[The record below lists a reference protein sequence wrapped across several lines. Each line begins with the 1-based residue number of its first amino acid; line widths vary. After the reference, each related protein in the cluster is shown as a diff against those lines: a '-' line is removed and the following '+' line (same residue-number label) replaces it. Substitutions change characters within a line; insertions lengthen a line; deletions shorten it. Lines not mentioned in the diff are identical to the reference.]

1 MLPLRIYNS
10 LTRREEE
17 FVPREPGK
25 VSIYACGLTVQG
37 PPHVGHVRGAIL
49 FDAIRRWFMHLGYE
63 VHMVQNFTDIDDKII
78 AAAAKEGITPA
89 EVADKYARKYIE
101 VMERLGVMPVH
112 YCRVTENIP
121 EIIHMIER
129 LIEKGHAYVV
139 DGDVYY
145 DVSSFP
151 EYGKLSGRNLE
162 EVRAGYRIEVDERKD
177 DPADFA
183 LWKAAKPGEP
193 YWESPWGKGRP
204 GWHIECSAMSLKYL
218 GPGFDIHAGGNDLV
232 FPHHENEIAQSEAY
246 LGDTF
251 ARYWIHWGSVNL
263 RQEKMS
269 KSVGN
274 FFTAEEILAE
284 FEADVLRL
292 FLLSTAYRSPIEF
305 SRERMGEAQAALRR
319 IRTALRNAQR
329 ALRTEA
335 QQHSPIAQG
344 YYERFADAMNSDFNT
359 AAAISVMFDAVSEIN
374 RLTTSLQIDDIPET
388 RQQLA
393 SLVSTVR
400 LFGQLLGLQR
410 LEEEEHGLD
419 DALALQL
426 IEKAI
431 AWRQMARDKREWT
444 IADRI
449 RDDLRELGIILED
462 SVTGTTWRRSS

>member
-37 PPHVGHVRGAIL
+37 PPHVGHVRGAIV

-101 VMERLGVMPVH
+101 IMERLGILPVH
-112 YCRVTENIP
+112 YCRVTENIDD
-121 EIIHMIER
+121 IIAMIQR

-151 EYGKLSGRNLE
+151 EYGKLSGRNLD

-204 GWHIECSAMSLKYL
+204 GWHIECSVMSLKYL

-246 LGDTF
+246 LDGTF
-251 ARYWIHWGSVNL
+251 ARYWMHWGSVNL

-284 FEADVLRL
+284 FEPDVLRL

-305 SRERMGEAQAALRR
+305 SRERMQEAQSALRR

-329 ALRTEA
+329 ALKSTDGEA
-335 QQHSPIAQG
+335 PVAES
-344 YYERFADAMNSDFNT
+344 YYERFANAMNSDFNT
-359 AAAISVMFDAVSEIN
+359 AAAISVLFDAVSEIN
-374 RLTTSLQIDDIPET
+374 RLTTDLQIHDSPDA
-388 RQQLA
+388 RASLA
-393 SLVSTVR
+393 SLVATVR
-400 LFGQLLGLQR
+400 LFGNLLGIQK
-410 LEEEEHGLD
+410 LEEEERGLD
-419 DALALQL
+419 DAFALQL

-431 AWRQMARDKREWT
+431 VWRQMAREKREWT

>member
-1 MLPLRIYNS
+1 MLPLKITNS
-10 LTRREEE
+10 LTKREEE

-37 PPHVGHVRGAIL
+37 PPHVGHVRGAIV
-49 FDAIRRWFMHLGYE
+49 FDAVRRWLMHLGYE

-78 AAAAKEGITPA
+78 AAAAKEGISPA

-101 VMERLGVMPVH
+101 VMERLGILPVH
-112 YCRVTENIP
+112 YCRVTENID
-121 EIIHMIER
+121 EIIAMIQR

-151 EYGKLSGRNLE
+151 EYGKLSGRNLD

-183 LWKAAKPGEP
+183 LWKSAKPGEP
-193 YWESPWGKGRP
+193 SWESPWGRGRP

-218 GPGFDIHAGGNDLV
+218 RPGFDIHAGGNDLV

-246 LGDTF
+246 LDGVF
-251 ARYWIHWGSVNL
+251 ARYWMHWGSVNL

-284 FEADVLRL
+284 FEPDVLRL

-305 SRERMGEAQAALRR
+305 SRERMQEAQSALRR
-319 IRTALRNAQR
+319 IRTALRNAKR
-329 ALRTEA
+329 FVSVSDEA
-335 QQHSPIAQG
+335 PIAQN

-374 RLTTSLQIDDIPET
+374 RLTTDLQIHDNAET
-388 RQQLA
+388 RQTLT
-393 SLVSTVR
+393 SLVATVR
-400 LFGQLLGLQR
+400 LFGNHLGLQK
-410 LEEEEHGLD
+410 LEEEEQGLD
-419 DALALQL
+419 DTFAQRL
-426 IEKAI
+426 IEKAV
-431 AWRQMARDKREWT
+431 AWRQMARAKREWG

-462 SVTGTTWRRSS
+462 SVNGTTWRRQN

>member
-17 FVPREPGK
+17 FVPRDPGK

-37 PPHVGHVRGAIL
+37 PPHVGHLRGAIL
-49 FDAIRRWFMHLGYE
+49 FDAIRRWLMHLGYE

-89 EVADKYARKYIE
+89 EVAEKYARKYVE
-101 VMERLGVMPVH
+101 VMERLGILPVH
-112 YCRVTENIP
+112 YCRVTENID
-121 EIIHMIER
+121 EIIGMIQR

-151 EYGKLSGRNLE
+151 EYGKLSGRNLD

-193 YWESPWGKGRP
+193 YWESPWGNGRP

-218 GPGFDIHAGGNDLV
+218 GAGFDIHAGGNDLV

-246 LGDTF
+246 LDGVF
-251 ARYWIHWGSVNL
+251 ARYWMHWGSVNL

-284 FEADVLRL
+284 FEPDVLRL

-305 SRERMGEAQAALRR
+305 SRERMQETQSALRR
-319 IRTALRNAQR
+319 IRTALRNVRRVLSSEDGDAPV
-329 ALRTEA
+329 AE
-335 QQHSPIAQG
+335 S
-344 YYERFADAMNSDFNT
+344 YYERFANAMNSDFNT
-359 AAAISVMFDAVSEIN
+359 AAAISVLFDAVSEMN
-374 RLTTSLQIDDIPET
+374 RLTTDLQIRDDAEA
-388 RQQLA
+388 RANLA
-393 SLVSTVR
+393 SLVATVQ
-400 LFGQLLGLQR
+400 LFGNLLGIQQLQ
-410 LEEEEHGLD
+410 EEERGLD
-419 DALALQL
+419 DAFALQL

-431 AWRQMARDKREWT
+431 AWRQLAREKREWT

>member
-37 PPHVGHVRGAIL
+37 PPHVGHVRGAIV
-49 FDAIRRWFMHLGYE
+49 FDAVRRWLMHLGYE

-78 AAAAKEGITPA
+78 AAAAQEGITPT
-89 EVADKYARKYIE
+89 EVADKYAQKYIE
-101 VMERLGVMPVH
+101 VMERLGILPVH
-112 YCRVTENIP
+112 YCRVTENMD
-121 EIIHMIER
+121 EIIRMIER

-151 EYGKLSGRNLE
+151 EYGKLSGRNLD

-246 LGDTF
+246 LDGVF
-251 ARYWIHWGSVNL
+251 VRYWMHWGSVNL

-284 FEADVLRL
+284 FEPDVLRL

-305 SRERMGEAQAALRR
+305 SRERMQEAQSALRR
-319 IRTALRNAQR
+319 IRTALRNAR
-329 ALRTEA
+329 RVLPAAPEDA
-335 QQHSPIAQG
+335 PIAQH
-344 YYERFADAMNSDFNT
+344 YYHRFADAMNSDFNT
-359 AAAISVMFDAVSEIN
+359 AAAISVLFDAISEIN
-374 RLTTSLQIDDIPET
+374 RLTTAAHVQNDEQA
-388 RQQLA
+388 RNCLA
-393 SLVSTVR
+393 SLVATVR
-400 LFGQLLGLQR
+400 LFGNLLGIQR
-410 LEEEEHGLD
+410 LEEEEGGLD
-419 DALALQL
+419 DSFALQL

-431 AWRQMARDKREWT
+431 AWRQMAREKREWT
-444 IADRI
+444 LADRI

>member
-17 FVPREPGK
+17 FVPRELGK

-37 PPHVGHVRGAIL
+37 PPHVGHVRGAIV
-49 FDAIRRWFMHLGYE
+49 FDAVRRWFMHLGYK

-89 EVADKYARKYIE
+89 EVADKYAKKYIE
-101 VMERLGVMPVH
+101 VMERLGVLPVH
-112 YCRVTENIP
+112 YCRVTENMH
-121 EIIHMIER
+121 EIIRMIER

-151 EYGKLSGRNLE
+151 EYGKLSGRNLD

-246 LGDTF
+246 LGGVF

-284 FEADVLRL
+284 FEPDVLRL

-305 SRERMGEAQAALRR
+305 SRERMQEAQSALRR
-319 IRTALRNAQR
+319 IRTALRNARRFLPAAPEDARYRRALLSPLRRCHEQRLQHGGGNLR
-329 ALRTEA
+329 ALRCH
-335 QQHSPIAQG
+335 QRNQPPDYRHSGAKRSASP
-344 YYERFADAMNSDFNT
+344 
-359 AAAISVMFDAVSEIN
+359 
-374 RLTTSLQIDDIPET
+374 
-388 RQQLA
+388 QLP
-393 SLVSTVR
+393 
-400 LFGQLLGLQR
+400 
-410 LEEEEHGLD
+410 
-419 DALALQL
+419 
-426 IEKAI
+426 
-431 AWRQMARDKREWT
+431 
-444 IADRI
+444 
-449 RDDLRELGIILED
+449 
-462 SVTGTTWRRSS
+462 SVTGRDGEALRQSARHPATGRRGRWSG

>member
-1 MLPLRIYNS
+1 MLPLKIYNS

-37 PPHVGHVRGAIL
+37 PPHVGHVRGAIV
-49 FDAIRRWFMHLGYE
+49 FDAVRRWFMHLGYE

-78 AAAAKEGITPA
+78 AAAAREGITPA
-89 EVADKYARKYIE
+89 EVAEKYARQYIE
-101 VMERLGVMPVH
+101 VMERLGVLPVQ
-112 YCRVTENIP
+112 YCRVTENID
-121 EIIHMIER
+121 EIIAMIRR

-151 EYGKLSGRNLE
+151 EYGKLSGRNLD
-162 EVRAGYRIEVDERKD
+162 EVRAGYRIEVDERKE

-183 LWKAAKPGEP
+183 LWKSAKPGEP

-218 GPGFDIHAGGNDLV
+218 GAGFDIHAGGNDLV

-246 LGDTF
+246 LGGVF
-251 ARYWIHWGSVNL
+251 ARYWMHWGSVNL

-305 SRERMGEAQAALRR
+305 SRERMQEAQSALRR
-319 IRTALRNAQR
+319 VRTALRNAR
-329 ALRTEA
+329 RVLRSTEGEA
-335 QQHSPIAQG
+335 PIAQS
-344 YYERFADAMNSDFNT
+344 YYERFAHAMNSDFNT
-359 AAAISVMFDAVSEIN
+359 AAAISVLFDAVSEIN
-374 RLTTSLQIDDIPET
+374 RWTTDLHIHDSPEA
-388 RQQLA
+388 RANLA
-393 SLVSTVR
+393 SLVATVR
-400 LFGQLLGLQR
+400 LFGHLLGIQR
-410 LEEEEHGLD
+410 LEDEEKGLD
-419 DALALQL
+419 DAFALQL

>member
-1 MLPLRIYNS
+1 MPPLRITNS
-10 LTRREEE
+10 LTRREEK
-17 FVPREPGK
+17 FVPREHGK

-37 PPHVGHVRGAIL
+37 PPHVGHVRGAIV
-49 FDAIRRWFMHLGYE
+49 FDAIRRWLMHLGYE

-78 AAAAKEGITPA
+78 AAAAKEGISPA
-89 EVADKYARKYIE
+89 EVANKYARKYIE
-101 VMERLGVMPVH
+101 VMERLGILPVH
-112 YCRVTENIP
+112 YCRVTENID
-121 EIIHMIER
+121 EIIAMIQR

-145 DVSSFP
+145 DVSSFS
-151 EYGKLSGRNLE
+151 EYGKLSGRNLD

-246 LGDTF
+246 LDGVF
-251 ARYWIHWGSVNL
+251 ARHWIHWGSVNL

-284 FEADVLRL
+284 FEPDVLRL

-305 SRERMGEAQAALRR
+305 SRERMQEAQSALRR
-319 IRTALRNAQR
+319 IRTALRNAKR
-329 ALRTEA
+329 FVSE
-335 QQHSPIAQG
+335 SDEIPIAQI
-344 YYERFADAMNSDFNT
+344 YYDRFADAMNSDFNT
-359 AAAISVMFDAVSEIN
+359 AAAISVTFDAVSEIN
-374 RLTTSLQIDDIPET
+374 RLATDLQIHDNAET
-388 RQQLA
+388 HQALA
-393 SLVSTVR
+393 SLVATVR
-400 LFGQLLGLQR
+400 LFGGLLGLQK
-410 LEEEEHGLD
+410 LEEEERGLD
-419 DALALQL
+419 DAFALQL

-431 AWRQMARDKREWT
+431 AWRQMAREKREWS

-449 RDDLRELGIILED
+449 RDDLRNLGIILED
-462 SVTGTTWRRSS
+462 SVTGTTWRRQN

>member
-1 MLPLRIYNS
+1 
-10 LTRREEE
+10 
-17 FVPREPGK
+17 
-25 VSIYACGLTVQG
+25 
-37 PPHVGHVRGAIL
+37 
-49 FDAIRRWFMHLGYE
+49 
-63 VHMVQNFTDIDDKII
+63 
-78 AAAAKEGITPA
+78 
-89 EVADKYARKYIE
+89 
-101 VMERLGVMPVH
+101 
-112 YCRVTENIP
+112 
-121 EIIHMIER
+121 MIER

-151 EYGKLSGRNLE
+151 EYGKLSGRNLD

-246 LGDTF
+246 LDGVF
-251 ARYWIHWGSVNL
+251 VRYWMHWGSVNL

-284 FEADVLRL
+284 FEPDVLRL

-305 SRERMGEAQAALRR
+305 SRERMQEAQSALRR
-319 IRTALRNAQR
+319 IRTALRNAR
-329 ALRTEA
+329 RVLPAAPEDA
-335 QQHSPIAQG
+335 PIAQH
-344 YYERFADAMNSDFNT
+344 YYHRFADAMNSDFNT
-359 AAAISVMFDAVSEIN
+359 AAAISVLFDAISEIN
-374 RLTTSLQIDDIPET
+374 RLTTAAHVQNDEQARND
-388 RQQLA
+388 LA
-393 SLVSTVR
+393 SLVATAR
-400 LFGQLLGLQR
+400 LFGNLLGIQR
-410 LEEEEHGLD
+410 LEEEEGGLD
-419 DALALQL
+419 DSFALQL

-431 AWRQMARDKREWT
+431 AWRQMAREKREWT
-444 IADRI
+444 LADRI

>member
-37 PPHVGHVRGAIL
+37 PPHVGHVRGAIV
-49 FDAIRRWFMHLGYE
+49 FDAIRRWLMHLGYE

-78 AAAAKEGITPA
+78 AAAAKEGISPA

-101 VMERLGVMPVH
+101 VMERLGILPVQ
-112 YCRVTENIP
+112 YCRVTENID
-121 EIIHMIER
+121 EIIAMIQR

-151 EYGKLSGRNLE
+151 EYGKLSGRNLD

-177 DPADFA
+177 APADFA
-183 LWKAAKPGEP
+183 LWKSAKPGEP

-246 LGDTF
+246 LDGVF
-251 ARYWIHWGSVNL
+251 ARYWMHWGSVNL

-284 FEADVLRL
+284 FEPDVLRL
-292 FLLSTAYRSPIEF
+292 FLLSTAYHSPIEF
-305 SRERMGEAQAALRR
+305 SRERMQEAQSALRR
-319 IRTALRNAQR
+319 IRTALRNAKRFLPTGEEQ
-329 ALRTEA
+329 A
-335 QQHSPIAQG
+335 PIAQN

-359 AAAISVMFDAVSEIN
+359 AAGISVLFDAVSEIN
-374 RLTTSLQIDDIPET
+374 RLTTDLQIHDNPET
-388 RQQLA
+388 RQTLA
-393 SLVSTVR
+393 SLVATVR
-400 LFGQLLGLQR
+400 LFGKLLGIQK
-410 LEEEEHGLD
+410 LEEEERGLD
-419 DALALQL
+419 DTFALQL
-426 IEKAI
+426 VEKAI
-431 AWRQMARDKREWT
+431 SWRQMAREKREWS

-462 SVTGTTWRRSS
+462 SVTGTTWRRQS

>member
-17 FVPREPGK
+17 FVPRELGK

-37 PPHVGHVRGAIL
+37 PPHVGHVRGAIV
-49 FDAIRRWFMHLGYE
+49 FDAVRRWFMHLGYE

-89 EVADKYARKYIE
+89 EVADKYAKKYIE
-101 VMERLGVMPVH
+101 VMERLGVLPVH
-112 YCRVTENIP
+112 YCRVTENMD
-121 EIIHMIER
+121 EIIRMIER

-151 EYGKLSGRNLE
+151 EYGKLSGRNLD

-246 LGDTF
+246 LGGVF
-251 ARYWIHWGSVNL
+251 ARYWMHWGSVNL

-284 FEADVLRL
+284 FEPDVLRL

-305 SRERMGEAQAALRR
+305 SRERMQEAQSALRR
-319 IRTALRNAQR
+319 IRTALRNAKR
-329 ALRTEA
+329 FLPAAPEDA
-335 QQHSPIAQG
+335 PIAEA
-344 YYERFADAMNSDFNT
+344 YYQRFADAMNSDFNT
-359 AAAISVMFDAVSEIN
+359 AAAISVLFDAISEIN
-374 RLTTSLQIDDIPET
+374 RLTTAIQVQSD
-388 RQQLA
+388 QQARNCLA
-393 SLVSTVR
+393 SLVATVR
-400 LFGQLLGLQR
+400 LFGNLLGIQR
-410 LEEEEHGLD
+410 LEEEEGGLD
-419 DALALQL
+419 DSFALQL

-431 AWRQMARDKREWT
+431 AWRQMAREKREWT
-444 IADRI
+444 LADRI

>member
-37 PPHVGHVRGAIL
+37 PPHVGHVRGAIV
-49 FDAIRRWFMHLGYE
+49 FDAIRRWFTHLGYE

-78 AAAAKEGITPA
+78 AAAAKEGIAPA

-101 VMERLGVMPVH
+101 IMERLGILPVH
-112 YCRVTENIP
+112 YCRVTENIDD
-121 EIIHMIER
+121 IIAMIQR

-151 EYGKLSGRNLE
+151 EYGKLSGRNLD
-162 EVRAGYRIEVDERKD
+162 EVRAGYRIEVDERKE

-204 GWHIECSAMSLKYL
+204 GWHIECSVMSLKYL

-246 LGDTF
+246 LDGTF
-251 ARYWIHWGSVNL
+251 ARYWMHWGSVNL

-284 FEADVLRL
+284 FEPDVLRL

-305 SRERMGEAQAALRR
+305 SRERMQEAQSALRR

-329 ALRTEA
+329 VLQSTNGEA
-335 QQHSPIAQG
+335 PIAEN
-344 YYERFADAMNSDFNT
+344 YYERFANAMNSDFNT
-359 AAAISVMFDAVSEIN
+359 AAAISVLFDAVSEIN
-374 RLTTSLQIDDIPET
+374 RLTTDLQIHDSAEA
-388 RQQLA
+388 RANLA
-393 SLVSTVR
+393 SLVATVR
-400 LFGQLLGLQR
+400 LFGNLLGIQKLQ
-410 LEEEEHGLD
+410 EEERGLD
-419 DALALQL
+419 DTFALQL

-462 SVTGTTWRRSS
+462 SVTGTTWRRIS

>member
-1 MLPLRIYNS
+1 MLPLRIYNT

-37 PPHVGHVRGAIL
+37 PPHVGHVRGAIV

-101 VMERLGVMPVH
+101 IMERLGILPVQ
-112 YCRVTENIP
+112 YCRVTENID
-121 EIIHMIER
+121 EIVAMIQR

-151 EYGKLSGRNLE
+151 EYGKLSGRNVD

-193 YWESPWGKGRP
+193 YWDSPWGKGRP
-204 GWHIECSAMSLKYL
+204 GWHIECSVMSLKYL

-246 LGDTF
+246 LDGVF
-251 ARYWIHWGSVNL
+251 ARYWMHWGSVNL

-305 SRERMGEAQAALRR
+305 SRERMQEAQSALRR
-319 IRTALRNAQR
+319 IRTALRNAR
-329 ALRTEA
+329 RMLRSNNGEA
-335 QQHSPIAQG
+335 PIAQN
-344 YYERFADAMNSDFNT
+344 YYERFANAMNSDFNT
-359 AAAISVMFDAVSEIN
+359 AAAISVLFDAVSEIN
-374 RLTTSLQIDDIPET
+374 RLTTDLQIHDNPEARET
-388 RQQLA
+388 LA
-393 SLVSTVR
+393 SLVATVR
-400 LFGQLLGLQR
+400 LFGNLLGIQKLQ
-410 LEEEEHGLD
+410 EEERGLD
-419 DALALQL
+419 DTFALQL

-431 AWRQMARDKREWT
+431 AWRQMAREKREWT

>member
-1 MLPLRIYNS
+1 
-10 LTRREEE
+10 
-17 FVPREPGK
+17 
-25 VSIYACGLTVQG
+25 
-37 PPHVGHVRGAIL
+37 
-49 FDAIRRWFMHLGYE
+49 
-63 VHMVQNFTDIDDKII
+63 MVQNFTDIDDKII

-89 EVADKYARKYIE
+89 EVADKYAKKYIE
-101 VMERLGVMPVH
+101 VMERLGVLPVH
-112 YCRVTENIP
+112 YCRVTENMD
-121 EIIHMIER
+121 EIIRMIER

-246 LGDTF
+246 LDGTF
-251 ARYWIHWGSVNL
+251 ARYWMHWGAVNL

-284 FEADVLRL
+284 FEPDVLRL

-305 SRERMGEAQAALRR
+305 SRERMQEAQSALRR
-319 IRTALRNAQR
+319 IRTALRNARR
-329 ALRTEA
+329 ALPTIVDDAPVAET
-335 QQHSPIAQG
+335 
-344 YYERFADAMNSDFNT
+344 YYQRFADAMNSDFNT
-359 AAAISVMFDAVSEIN
+359 AAAISVLFDAVSEIN
-374 RLTTSLQIDDIPET
+374 RLTTAIQVQSDEQAQSD
-388 RQQLA
+388 LA
-393 SLVSTVR
+393 SLVATAR
-400 LFGQLLGLQR
+400 LFGNLLGIQR
-410 LEEEEHGLD
+410 LEEEERGLD
-419 DALALQL
+419 DSFALQL
-426 IEKAI
+426 IERAI
-431 AWRQMARDKREWT
+431 AWRQMAREKREWT

-462 SVTGTTWRRSS
+462 SVTGTTWRRKS